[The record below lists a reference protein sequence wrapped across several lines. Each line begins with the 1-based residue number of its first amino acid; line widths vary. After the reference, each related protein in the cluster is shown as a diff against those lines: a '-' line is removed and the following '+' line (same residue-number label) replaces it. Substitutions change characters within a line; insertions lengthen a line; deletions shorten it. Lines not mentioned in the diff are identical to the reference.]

1 MSLVCFVTQ
10 VRSTLRSSAPRARKG
25 YPQASALRLCSPPLR
40 SALSTHASLRFKGGR
55 SPSPCSCYPPPSPGG
70 VRHVCHMPLPIQRQ
84 RQRQQPKEE
93 APVNTTATTAVVSPF
108 AQNNNNKQQKQ
119 TAKEVIAANVQA
131 LIEQLEQGHSEAL
144 TAYLTAMGRFHN
156 YSFGNILE
164 IARQKPD
171 ATRVAGL
178 YAWNQLGRKVKKG
191 EHGIRILAPV
201 IGVRR
206 KKDEEAEKDIRTQN
220 QAVLVGF
227 RAAHVFDVSQTEGTE
242 LPEFSERVSG
252 NAGQYRDRLVDFV
265 IAQGIALEFKESIA
279 PALGVSYGGKIA
291 LLPGQS
297 SAEEFSTLVHELAH
311 EMLHKAERRTATT
324 KTVRETEAEAV
335 AFVVGKT
342 IGLETG
348 RASADYIHLYHGNAS
363 LLAES
368 LEVIQKTSAVILS
381 ALETLEL
388 EINTEAEPDLAQASY
403 PPLSPGGRPHAVR
416 SNTTPMPK
424 PLQESR
430 HEHRY

>member
-1 MSLVCFVTQ
+1 MS
-10 VRSTLRSSAPRARKG
+10 
-25 YPQASALRLCSPPLR
+25 
-40 SALSTHASLRFKGGR
+40 
-55 SPSPCSCYPPPSPGG
+55 
-70 VRHVCHMPLPIQRQ
+70 
-84 RQRQQPKEE
+84 
-93 APVNTTATTAVVSPF
+93 TTATTAVVTPF
-108 AQNNNNKQQKQ
+108 TQNNNKQKNQ

-227 RAAHVFDVSQTEGTE
+227 RAAYVFDVSQTEGTE

-252 NAGQYRDRLVDFV
+252 NAGEFRDRLVDFV
-265 IAQGIALEFKESIA
+265 ISQGIALEFKESIA

-311 EMLHKAERRTATT
+311 EMLHKADRRTATT
-324 KTVRETEAEAV
+324 KTVRETEAEAI

-342 IGLETG
+342 VGLETG
-348 RASADYIHLYHGNAS
+348 RASADYIHLYHGNAA
-363 LLAES
+363 LLTES

-381 ALETLEL
+381 ALENTAAEAAEEPEPEL
-388 EINTEAEPDLAQASY
+388 AEAS
-403 PPLSPGGRPHAVR
+403 
-416 SNTTPMPK
+416 
-424 PLQESR
+424 
-430 HEHRY
+430 